1 MEPHQPRPSLRSR
14 GPWPST
20 LCRRP
25 GFGPGGCFGAAR
37 LIKQIQ
43 IRFRATLIH
52 VLTVVLF
59 MHLFMHL
66 HGQGRAPRGEA
77 GWARNASSA
86 APGGARGQSEPVGL
100 VPRHSQVPGPPIRC
114 HMRGQPV
121 ASCSQLPS
129 IKEGGAEASVV
140 DRSLAEKG
148 TRPPSADVSA
158 RGLSFSD

>member
-1 MEPHQPRPSLRSR
+1 MPPRMVPGGLYFGSLRGASSR
-14 GPWPST
+14 W
-20 LCRRP
+20 R
-25 GFGPGGCFGAAR
+25 
-37 LIKQIQ
+37 
-43 IRFRATLIH
+43 H
-52 VLTVVLF
+52 LF

-121 ASCSQLPS
+121 VSCSQLPS
-129 IKEGGAEASVV
+129 IKEGGAEATVV

-148 TRPPSADVSA
+148 TRSPSADVSA

>member
-1 MEPHQPRPSLRSR
+1 MARAPSSL
-14 GPWPST
+14 PY
-20 LCRRP
+20 
-25 GFGPGGCFGAAR
+25 
-37 LIKQIQ
+37 
-43 IRFRATLIH
+43 
-52 VLTVVLF
+52 F

-86 APGGARGQSEPVGL
+86 APGGARSRRTGRTG
-100 VPRHSQVPGPPIRC
+100 PRHSQVPGPPRIRC

-129 IKEGGAEASVV
+129 IKEGGAEATVV

-148 TRPPSADVSA
+148 TRSPSAEHVSA